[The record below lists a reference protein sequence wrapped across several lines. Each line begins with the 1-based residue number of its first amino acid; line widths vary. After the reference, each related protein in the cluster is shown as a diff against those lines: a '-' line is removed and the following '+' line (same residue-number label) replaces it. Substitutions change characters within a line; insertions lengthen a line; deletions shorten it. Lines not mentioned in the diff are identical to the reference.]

1 MSGMVPRAEI
11 AVLSGLQFASSD
23 FRDFRAHGPRM
34 RIDDLSAPSGRFA
47 ARATAAITTDDY
59 RPGREDFFLSPTLH
73 SLRFLPYPL
82 MAARARQKPPL
93 PQGLSPSMLLPCRTP
108 HREPAPPRSVIL
120 PRPPLRYMAPRHLRP
135 PCWLWVASPLGRA
148 EEQPPPL
155 APSHLLLRMASG
167 PAGPLVLP
175 LDVLSPLRESHGR
188 DRLCPSLRPPIL
200 PPRLP
205 RWYPSRQAATA
216 PTLWDPLFEGFY
228 PP

>member
-1 MSGMVPRAEI
+1 MRESSCVSSFSPRSTTPSNFLSRLPEPATEHNRTGSSSLTPVEYGGIFFIRACGLCTRSSPIPGVGLSGMVPRAEI

-108 HREPAPPRSVIL
+108 HREPTPP
-120 PRPPLRYMAPRHLRP
+120 
-135 PCWLWVASPLGRA
+135 
-148 EEQPPPL
+148 
-155 APSHLLLRMASG
+155 
-167 PAGPLVLP
+167 
-175 LDVLSPLRESHGR
+175 
-188 DRLCPSLRPPIL
+188 
-200 PPRLP
+200 
-205 RWYPSRQAATA
+205 
-216 PTLWDPLFEGFY
+216 
-228 PP
+228 

>member
-1 MSGMVPRAEI
+1 MK
-11 AVLSGLQFASSD
+11 
-23 FRDFRAHGPRM
+23 
-34 RIDDLSAPSGRFA
+34 IDDLSAPSERFVT
-47 ARATAAITTDDY
+47 RVTASVTTDDC
-59 RPGREDFFLSPTLH
+59 PSGRRKTFLPPTLL
-73 SLRFLPYPL
+73 SLRFLPYN
-82 MAARARQKPPL
+82 MGAARARQKPPL
-93 PQGLSPSMLLPCRTP
+93 RRGVSPIMLLPRRPP
-108 HREPAPPRSVIL
+108 HREPAPPRSVIF

-216 PTLWDPLFEGFY
+216 PTLWEPLFEGFH